1 MHASDGGW
9 CRKFRVDGS
18 RFGREG
24 GVVSGRIEKL
34 KRAVELTEHCRAEHV
49 ESRVVREGFVE
60 VPIWEGVVETFQLY
74 DHPKAKRAYAWLRGP
89 THSPLEKPEEEY
101 TIALGIPPVISPETA
116 VRAAIMAQ
124 VKKSQIS

>member
-9 CRKFRVDGS
+9 RRKFRVDCA

-24 GVVSGRIEKL
+24 GGVSERIEKL
-34 KRAVELTEHCRAEHV
+34 KKAVELTEHCRAEHV

-60 VPIWEGVVETFQLY
+60 VPIWEGVVETFQLH
-74 DHPKAKRAYAWLRGP
+74 DHPKAHRAYAWLRGEA
-89 THSPLEKPEEEY
+89 HSPLEKPEDEY
-101 TIALGIPPVISPETA
+101 TIVLGIPPVISPETA

-124 VKKSQIS
+124 VRTARG